1 MSPYCLLQ
9 RQFFKKDP
17 TNDTEQ
23 TTAYERNSVDPDQ
36 TAEGV

>member
-1 MSPYCLLQ
+1 MGPYGLLQ
-9 RQFFKKDP
+9 RHLKKKQ
-17 TNDTEQ
+17 TNDTQQ